1 MKQNSKFKIKIFI
14 LPIIIIGLLTA
25 LDQLTKFIITSKFSL
40 YETKPVIKD
49 VFAITYIQNTGVAWG
64 MFKGKRVIF
73 LILTFIALLFAFR
86 IYYNVYNKKKYIPI
100 RICLILLISGA
111 LGNML
116 DRIRLGYV
124 VDFFSFELINFPVFN
139 VADIMVVVSI
149 FLLFFLLLFKYSND
163 EFDEIMR
170 IKISVVHE
178 ADDTNVEN
186 EMNDNK
192 Y

>member
-1 MKQNSKFKIKIFI
+1 MKRSSTFKIKIFI

-25 LDQLTKFIITSKFSL
+25 LDQLTKFIITSRFGL
-40 YETKPVIKD
+40 YETKPVIQD
-49 VFAITYIQNTGVAWG
+49 VFSITYIQNTGVAWG
-64 MFKGKRVIF
+64 MFKGKRIIF

-124 VDFFSFELINFPVFN
+124 VDFFSFELIDFPVFN
-139 VADIMVVVSI
+139 VADIMVVVSF
-149 FLLFFLLLFKYSND
+149 FLLFFQLIFKYSNE
-163 EFDEIMR
+163 EFDEIMSL
-170 IKISVVHE
+170 KISFAHE
-178 ADDTNVEN
+178 ADNI
-186 EMNDNK
+186 NDNDEK
-192 Y
+192 KDKA

>member
-1 MKQNSKFKIKIFI
+1 MKRSSTFKIKIFI

-25 LDQLTKFIITSKFSL
+25 LDQLTKFIITSRFGL
-40 YETKPVIKD
+40 YETKPVIQD
-49 VFAITYIQNTGVAWG
+49 VFSITYIQNTGVAWG
-64 MFKGKRVIF
+64 MFKGKRIIF

-124 VDFFSFELINFPVFN
+124 VDFFSFELIDFPVFN
-139 VADIMVVVSI
+139 VADIMVVVSF
-149 FLLFFLLLFKYSND
+149 FLLFFLLIFKYSNE
-163 EFDEIMR
+163 EFDEIMSL
-170 IKISVVHE
+170 KISFAHE
-178 ADDTNVEN
+178 ADNI
-186 EMNDNK
+186 NDNDEK
-192 Y
+192 KDKA

>member
-64 MFKGKRVIF
+64 MFKGKRIIF

-86 IYYNVYNKKKYIPI
+86 IYYNVYNKKIHSHKNLPYFAYFRRPWQY
-100 RICLILLISGA
+100 A
-111 LGNML
+111 
-116 DRIRLGYV
+116 
-124 VDFFSFELINFPVFN
+124 
-139 VADIMVVVSI
+139 
-149 FLLFFLLLFKYSND
+149 
-163 EFDEIMR
+163 
-170 IKISVVHE
+170 
-178 ADDTNVEN
+178 
-186 EMNDNK
+186 
-192 Y
+192 

>member
-1 MKQNSKFKIKIFI
+1 MKQNSKCKIKIFI

-64 MFKGKRVIF
+64 MFKGKRIIF

-149 FLLFFLLLFKYSND
+149 FLLFILLMFKYSNE
-163 EFDEIMR
+163 EFDEIMKLR
-170 IKISVVHE
+170 ISVVHE
-178 ADDTNVEN
+178 TDNANVE
-186 EMNDNK
+186 EETNDNK
-192 Y
+192 

>member
-1 MKQNSKFKIKIFI
+1 MKHHNTFKFKIFI
-14 LPIIIIGLLTA
+14 IPIIIIGLLTA
-25 LDQLTKFIITSKFSL
+25 LDQLTKFIITGNFSL
-40 YETKPVIKD
+40 YETKPVIED

-73 LILTFIALLFAFR
+73 LVLTFIALLFAFR
-86 IYYNVYNKKKYIPI
+86 IYYNVYDKKKYIPI

-149 FLLFFLLLFKYSND
+149 FLLFFLLLFKYSNE

-170 IKISVVHE
+170 LKISVVHE
-178 ADDTNVEN
+178 TDHANAEAAT
-186 EMNDNK
+186 NDNEA
-192 Y
+192 

>member
-1 MKQNSKFKIKIFI
+1 MKRSSTFKIKIFI

-25 LDQLTKFIITSKFSL
+25 FDQLTKFIITSRFSL
-40 YETKPVIKD
+40 YETKPVIPD
-49 VFAITYIQNTGVAWG
+49 IFSITYIRNTGVAWG
-64 MFKGKRVIF
+64 LFKGKRILF

-86 IYYNVYNKKKYIPI
+86 IYYNVYNKRKYIPI

-124 VDFFSFELINFPVFN
+124 VDFFSFELIDFPVFN
-139 VADIMVVVSI
+139 VADIMVVVSF
-149 FLLFFLLLFKYSND
+149 FLLFFLLIFKYSNE

-170 IKISVVHE
+170 LKISVVHE
-178 ADDTNVEN
+178 TDHANAEAAT
-186 EMNDNK
+186 NDNEA
-192 Y
+192 

>member
-64 MFKGKRVIF
+64 MFKGKRIIF

-139 VADIMVVVSI
+139 VADIMDVISI
-149 FLLFFLLLFKYSND
+149 FLLFILLMFKYSNE
-163 EFDEIMR
+163 EFDEIMKLR
-170 IKISVVHE
+170 ISVVHE
-178 ADDTNVEN
+178 TDNANVE
-186 EMNDNK
+186 EETNDNK
-192 Y
+192 

>member
-1 MKQNSKFKIKIFI
+1 MKRSSTFKIKIFI

-25 LDQLTKFIITSKFSL
+25 FDQLTKFIITSRFSL
-40 YETKPVIKD
+40 YETKPVIPD
-49 VFAITYIQNTGVAWG
+49 IFSITYIRNTGVAWG
-64 MFKGKRVIF
+64 LFKGKRILF

-124 VDFFSFELINFPVFN
+124 VDFFSFELIDFPVFN
-139 VADIMVVVSI
+139 VADIMVVVSF
-149 FLLFFLLLFKYSND
+149 FLLFFLLIFKYSNE

-170 IKISVVHE
+170 LKVSVIHE
-178 ADDTNVEN
+178 KDNENVE
-186 EMNDNK
+186 DI
-192 Y
+192 

>member
-1 MKQNSKFKIKIFI
+1 MKRSSTFKIKIFI

-25 LDQLTKFIITSKFSL
+25 FDQLTKFIITSRFSL
-40 YETKPVIKD
+40 YETKSVIPD
-49 VFAITYIQNTGVAWG
+49 VFSITYIRNTGVAWG
-64 MFKGKRVIF
+64 MFKGKRILF

-124 VDFFSFELINFPVFN
+124 VDFFSFELIDFPVFN
-139 VADIMVVVSI
+139 VADIMVVVSF
-149 FLLFFLLLFKYSND
+149 FLLFFLLIFKYSNE

-170 IKISVVHE
+170 LKISVALK
-178 ADDTNVEN
+178 ADDINN
-186 EMNDNK
+186 NDEKKDNA
-192 Y
+192 

>member
-1 MKQNSKFKIKIFI
+1 MKQTNTFKIKIFI

-40 YETKPVIKD
+40 YETKPVIQD

-64 MFKGKRVIF
+64 MFKGKRMIF
-73 LILTFIALLFAFR
+73 LVLTFIALLFAFR

-139 VADIMVVVSI
+139 VADIMVVVSF
-149 FLLFFLLLFKYSND
+149 FLLFFLLLFKYSNE

-170 IKISVVHE
+170 LKISFAHE
-178 ADDTNVEN
+178 ADNI
-186 EMNDNK
+186 NDNDEK
-192 Y
+192 KDKA

>member
-1 MKQNSKFKIKIFI
+1 MKRNSTFKIKIFI

-25 LDQLTKFIITSKFSL
+25 LDQLTKFIITSRFGL
-40 YETKPVIKD
+40 YETKPVIQD
-49 VFAITYIQNTGVAWG
+49 VFSITYIQNTGVAWG
-64 MFKGKRVIF
+64 MFKGKRIIF

-124 VDFFSFELINFPVFN
+124 VDFFSFELIDFPVFN
-139 VADIMVVVSI
+139 VADIMVVVSF
-149 FLLFFLLLFKYSND
+149 FLLFFLLIFKYSNE
-163 EFDEIMR
+163 EFDEIMNL
-170 IKISVVHE
+170 KIPVVQK
-178 ADDTNVEN
+178 ADDMDDT
-186 EMNDNK
+186 K
-192 Y
+192 

>member
-1 MKQNSKFKIKIFI
+1 MKQSRTFKIKIFI

-25 LDQLTKFIITSKFSL
+25 LDQLTKFIITGNFSL
-40 YETKPVIKD
+40 YETKPVIED

-73 LILTFIALLFAFR
+73 LVLTFIALLFAFR
-86 IYYNVYNKKKYIPI
+86 IYYNVHDKKKYIPI

-149 FLLFFLLLFKYSND
+149 FLLFFLLLFKYSNE

-170 IKISVVHE
+170 LKISVVHE
-178 ADDTNVEN
+178 TDHTNAEAAT
-186 EMNDNK
+186 NDNEA
-192 Y
+192 

>member
-14 LPIIIIGLLTA
+14 LPITIIGLLTA

-64 MFKGKRVIF
+64 MFKGKRIIF

-139 VADIMVVVSI
+139 VADIMVVISI
-149 FLLFFLLLFKYSND
+149 FLLFILLMFKYSNE
-163 EFDEIMR
+163 EFDEIMKLR
-170 IKISVVHE
+170 ISGVHE
-178 ADDTNVEN
+178 TDNANVE
-186 EMNDNK
+186 EETNDNK
-192 Y
+192 

>member
-64 MFKGKRVIF
+64 MFKGKRIIF

-139 VADIMVVVSI
+139 VADIMVVISI
-149 FLLFFLLLFKYSND
+149 FLLFILLMFKYSNE
-163 EFDEIMR
+163 EFDEIMKLR
-170 IKISVVHE
+170 ISGVHE
-178 ADDTNVEN
+178 TDNANVE
-186 EMNDNK
+186 EETNDNK
-192 Y
+192 

>member
-64 MFKGKRVIF
+64 MFKGKRIIF

-139 VADIMVVVSI
+139 VADIMVVISI
-149 FLLFFLLLFKYSND
+149 FLLFILLMFKYSNE
-163 EFDEIMR
+163 EFDEIMKLR
-170 IKISVVHE
+170 ISVVHE
-178 ADDTNVEN
+178 TDNANVE
-186 EMNDNK
+186 EETNDNK
-192 Y
+192 